1 MADRKEFNF
10 ETKEH
15 LGIITADPE
24 AKVTKELNFVSWNE
38 CKPGYELRSW
48 KQTENGKQ
56 PLKGITLT
64 VDELGALREILNGLD
79 LG

>member
-10 ETKEH
+10 EIKEH
-15 LGIITADPE
+15 LGTITAESE
-24 AKVTKELNFVSWNE
+24 ARVTKELNLVSWNE
-38 CKPGYELRSW
+38 CKPGYELRNW

-64 VDELGALREILNGLD
+64 VDELKALREVLNGLD

>member
-10 ETKEH
+10 EIKEH
-15 LGIITADPE
+15 LGTLTADPE
-24 AKVTKELNFVSWNE
+24 QKITKELNFVSWNE

-56 PLKGITLT
+56 PLKGITLSL
-64 VDELGALREILNGLD
+64 DELRALRKCLNGLD

>member
-10 ETKEH
+10 KIKEH
-15 LGIITADPE
+15 LGTLTADPE
-24 AKVTKELNFVSWNE
+24 AKVSKQLNLVSWNGNKE
-38 CKPGYELRSW
+38 RYELRSW
-48 KQTENGKQ
+48 KQTESGTQ

-64 VDELGALREILNGLD
+64 IDELKALRDCLNGLD

>member
-10 ETKEH
+10 EIKEH
-15 LGIITADPE
+15 LGTITADPE
-24 AKVTKELNFVSWNE
+24 ARVLKQLNLISWNE

-48 KQTENGKQ
+48 KQTESGKQ
-56 PLKGITLT
+56 PLKGIVLT
-64 VDELGALREILNGLD
+64 VDELKALREILNGLD

>member
-10 ETKEH
+10 EIKEH
-15 LGIITADPE
+15 LGTITADPE
-24 AKVTKELNFVSWNE
+24 ARVTKELNLVSWNE

-48 KQTENGKQ
+48 KQTESGTQ

-64 VDELGALREILNGLD
+64 VDELKALREVLNGLD